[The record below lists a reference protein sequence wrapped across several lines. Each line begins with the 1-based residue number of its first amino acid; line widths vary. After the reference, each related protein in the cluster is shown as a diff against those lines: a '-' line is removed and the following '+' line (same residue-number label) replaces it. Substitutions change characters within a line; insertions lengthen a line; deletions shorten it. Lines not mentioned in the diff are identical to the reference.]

1 MSDLVYRNG
10 FSFMI
15 GTSLGFSLSNSFRLL
30 DDADKMPGDIGYD
43 DAYPIGAATVAEMT
57 NNYMEVDSG
66 EAIFE
71 ALGDDPGFMAGAALG
86 VYLGEKCFETLY
98 GKSELEEVYSENDLD
113 DVWND
118 LEY

>member
-15 GTSLGFSLSNSFRLL
+15 GASFGFSLSNSFRLL
-30 DDADKMPGDIGYD
+30 DDTDKIPGNIEYD
-43 DAYPIGAATVAEMT
+43 NAYPLGVATLAEIS
-57 NNYMEVDSG
+57 NDYMEVKSG
-66 EAIFE
+66 DAVFE
-71 ALGDDPGFMAGAALG
+71 ELSDDPGFMAGAALG
-86 VYLGEKCFETLY
+86 VYVGEKCFENLY
-98 GKSELEEVYSENDLD
+98 GSSELEEVYQENDLD